1 LGNPRGKI
9 PVNSSARDPAIAG
22 GGTENAMQT
31 MIDCGG
37 ATGVPRLVLRLEGAA
52 LAAAATLVF
61 THAGYSWWLF
71 AAFILAPDLSMAGYL
86 GGPKIGAGI
95 YNAAHSTLAP
105 IALGLLGFWLDLP
118 AARAV
123 ALVWL
128 IHIGIDR
135 ALGYGLKSAAG
146 FGFTHLGPI
155 GRRSAGQI

>member
-1 LGNPRGKI
+1 
-9 PVNSSARDPAIAG
+9 
-22 GGTENAMQT
+22 MQT
-31 MIDCGG
+31 TIDCGG
-37 ATGVPRLVLRLEGAA
+37 VTGVPRLLLRLEGVA

-61 THAGYSWWLF
+61 AHAGYSWWLF
-71 AAFILAPDLSMAGYL
+71 AAAILAPDLSIAGYL

-95 YNAAHSTLAP
+95 YNGAHTTLAP
-105 IALGLLGFWLDLP
+105 VALGLLGFGLDQP

-135 ALGYGLKSAAG
+135 ALGYGLKYGAG

-155 GRRSAGQI
+155 GRRSAGQT